1 MKFKLDRTTL
11 LNGLLVVQG
20 VVERRERLPILGNI
34 MMVLD
39 GDTISLSAT
48 DMEIELVARL
58 AAPGGEAGEVTVP
71 ARKLVDICRTL
82 PEDASL
88 EFAAGENRATL
99 RAGRSRFTLNTLPAA
114 DFPKT
119 EEIEGQVE
127 AAIAQRDLK
136 ELIERTHF
144 AMANQDVRYY
154 LNGLL
159 LEFRGQR
166 LRAVSTDGH
175 RLAQAEAGLQQASS
189 SGEGEEVHQ
198 CILPRKGVQEL
209 LRLIQGSDES
219 VDIVV
224 GKASLRATLGD
235 VTFTSRLIEGRFPD
249 YNRVIPRSEQC
260 DKEAEVDRETV
271 RRSLQRAS
279 ILSNEKYRTVKLSFS
294 ESTLHVTA
302 NNPDHEEAEDEVDI
316 RYTGDGVEIGFNV
329 TYLVDALG
337 VLPSDTVSFH
347 LSDPGSSC
355 LLTPKEDD
363 GSCRYVVMPMRL

>member
-1 MKFKLDRTTL
+1 MKFQLDRTTF

-34 MMVLD
+34 MLVLRD
-39 GDTISLSAT
+39 GTISLSAT

-58 AAPGGEAGEVTVP
+58 AAPSGEAGDVTVP

-82 PEDASL
+82 PEDATL
-88 EFAAGENRATL
+88 EFTTGENRAVL
-99 RAGRSRFTLNTLPAA
+99 RAGRSRFTLNTLPAD
-114 DFPKT
+114 DFPTT
-119 EEIEGQVE
+119 EAIEAEVE
-127 AAIAQRDLK
+127 ASAAQNDLK

-159 LEFRGQR
+159 LEFRGDR

-175 RLAQAEAGLQQASS
+175 RLAQAEIGLQKASS
-189 SGEGEEVHQ
+189 SEEVHQ
-198 CILPRKGVQEL
+198 CILPRKGVMEL
-209 LRLIQGSDES
+209 LRLIQGSDEP
-219 VDIVV
+219 VDIQV
-224 GKASLRATLGD
+224 GKASLRATMGD

-249 YNRVIPRSEQC
+249 YNRVIPRTEQC
-260 DKEAEVDRETV
+260 DKEAEVSRETV

-279 ILSNEKYRTVKLSFS
+279 ILSNEKYRTVRLSFS
-294 ESTLHVTA
+294 ESTLHVSA

-316 RYTGDGVEIGFNV
+316 QYRGDAVEIGFNV
-329 TYLVDALG
+329 GYLIDALG
-337 VLPSDTVSFH
+337 VLPSESVSFH

-363 GSCRYVVMPMRL
+363 GTCRYVVMPMRL

>member
-1 MKFKLDRTTL
+1 MKFQLDRTTL

-58 AAPGGEAGEVTVP
+58 AVPGGEAGEVTVP

-82 PEDASL
+82 PEDATL
-88 EFAAGENRATL
+88 EFTAGENRELL

-127 AAIAQRDLK
+127 VAVAQRDLK

-175 RLAQAEAGLQQASS
+175 RLAQAEAGLQKASS
-189 SGEGEEVHQ
+189 DEEVHQ

-279 ILSNEKYRTVKLSFS
+279 ILSNEKYRTVRLSFS

-363 GSCRYVVMPMRL
+363 GTCRYVVMPMRL

>member
-1 MKFKLDRTTL
+1 MKFQLDRTTL

-34 MMVLD
+34 KVVLD
-39 GDTISLSAT
+39 GDTLSLSAT

-82 PEDASL
+82 PEDAIL
-88 EFAAGENRATL
+88 EFSTGENRAVL

-114 DFPKT
+114 DFPTT
-119 EEIEGQVE
+119 EAIDGLVE
-127 AAIAQRDLK
+127 VSVVQREFK

-159 LEFRGQR
+159 LEFRGER

-175 RLAQAEAGLQQASS
+175 RLAQAETGLQKPSS
-189 SGEGEEVHQ
+189 AEETHQ
-198 CILPRKGVQEL
+198 CILPRKGVHEM
-209 LRLIQGSDES
+209 LRLIQSSDDP

-224 GKASLRATLGD
+224 GKASLRAVLGD
-235 VTFTSRLIEGRFPD
+235 VTFTSRLVEGRFPD
-249 YNRVIPRSEQC
+249 YNRVIPRSNQC

-279 ILSNEKYRTVKLSFS
+279 ILSNEKYRTVRLSFS
-294 ESTLHVTA
+294 TSTLHVTA

-316 RYTGDGVEIGFNV
+316 QYTGDEVEIGFNV
-329 TYLVDALG
+329 SYLIDALG
-337 VLPSDTVSFH
+337 VLPSDAVSFH

-355 LLTPKEDD
+355 LLTPKDDD
-363 GSCRYVVMPMRL
+363 GTCRYVVMPMRL

>member
-1 MKFKLDRTTL
+1 MKFQLDRTTF
-11 LNGLLVVQG
+11 LNGLLIVQG

-34 MMVLD
+34 LLVLED
-39 GDTISLSAT
+39 DALSLSAT
-48 DMEIELVARL
+48 DMEIELGARI
-58 AAPGGEAGEVTVP
+58 AVPGGDAGRVTVP

-82 PEDASL
+82 PEDATL
-88 EFAAGENRATL
+88 EFTTSENRAVL
-99 RAGRSRFTLNTLPAA
+99 RAGRSRFTLNTLPAD
-114 DFPKT
+114 DFPQT
-119 EEIEGQVE
+119 EAIEGEVE
-127 AAIAQRDLK
+127 ASAVQNNLK

-159 LEFRGQR
+159 LEFRGER

-175 RLAQAEAGLQQASS
+175 RLAQAEIGLQKAASS
-189 SGEGEEVHQ
+189 SEEAEAHQ

-209 LRLIQGSDES
+209 LRLIQGSEEP

-224 GKASLRATLGD
+224 GKASLRATMGD

-249 YNRVIPRSEQC
+249 YNRVIPRADQC
-260 DKEAEVDRETV
+260 DKEAEVSRETV

-279 ILSNEKYRTVKLSFS
+279 ILSNEKYRTVRLSFS
-294 ESTLHVTA
+294 TSTLHVSA

-316 RYTGDGVEIGFNV
+316 QYRGDAVEIGFNV
-329 TYLVDALG
+329 GYLIDALG

-363 GSCRYVVMPMRL
+363 GACRYVVMPMRL

>member
-1 MKFKLDRTTL
+1 MKFQLDRTTL
-11 LNGLLVVQG
+11 LNNLLVVQG
-20 VVERRERLPILGNI
+20 VVERRERLPILGN
-34 MMVLD
+34 VLIVLKD
-39 GDTISLSAT
+39 DTISMSAT
-48 DMEIELVARL
+48 DMEIELVARVG
-58 AAPGGEAGEVTVP
+58 APGGDGGDVTVP
-71 ARKLVDICRTL
+71 ARKLLDICRTL
-82 PEDASL
+82 PDDASV
-88 EFAAGENRATL
+88 EFSTGENRATL

-114 DFPKT
+114 DFPTT
-119 EEIEGQVE
+119 EAIDGQVE
-127 AAIAQRDLK
+127 VSVTQRDLK

-175 RLAQAEAGLQQASS
+175 RLAQAEVALQESS
-189 SGEGEEVHQ
+189 STEEVHQ

-209 LRLIQGSDES
+209 LRLIQN
-219 VDIVV
+219 VDDAVTVVV
-224 GKASLRATLGD
+224 GKASLRAAIGD

-249 YNRVIPRSEQC
+249 YNRVIPRSDQC
-260 DKEAEVDRETV
+260 DKEAAVDRELV

-279 ILSNEKYRTVKLSFS
+279 ILSNEKYRTVRLSFS
-294 ESTLHVTA
+294 TSTLHVTA

-316 RYTGDGVEIGFNV
+316 EYTGDAVEIGFNV
-329 TYLVDALG
+329 SYLIDALG
-337 VLPSDTVSFH
+337 VLPTDTVSFH

>member
-1 MKFKLDRTTL
+1 MKFKLDRATL
-11 LNGLLVVQG
+11 LNSLLIVQG

-34 MMVLD
+34 LIVLKD
-39 GDTISLSAT
+39 DKISFSAT

-58 AAPGGEAGEVTVP
+58 EAPGGESGEVTVP
-71 ARKLVDICRTL
+71 ARKLLDICRTL
-82 PEDASL
+82 ADDASV
-88 EFAAGENRATL
+88 EFTASENRAVL

-114 DFPKT
+114 DFPTT
-119 EEIEGQVE
+119 EGIEGQVE
-127 AAIAQRDLK
+127 VSVVQRDLK

-159 LEFRGQR
+159 LEFRGER

-175 RLAQAEAGLQQASS
+175 RLAQAEVALQETSS
-189 SGEGEEVHQ
+189 GEEVHQ
-198 CILPRKGVQEL
+198 CIVPRKGVQEL
-209 LRLIQGSDES
+209 LRLMQNPDES

-224 GKASLRATLGD
+224 GKASLRAAIGD

-249 YNRVIPRSEQC
+249 YNRVVPRLEQC
-260 DKEAEVDRETV
+260 DKEAQVDRETV

-279 ILSNEKYRTVKLSFS
+279 ILSNEKYRTVRLSFS
-294 ESTLHVTA
+294 TSTLHVAA

-316 RYTGDGVEIGFNV
+316 EFTGEAVEIGFNV
-329 TYLVDALG
+329 GYLIDALG
-337 VLPSDTVSFH
+337 VLPSESVSFH
-347 LSDPGSSC
+347 LSDAGSSC

>member
-1 MKFKLDRTTL
+1 MKFQLDRTTL
-11 LNGLLVVQG
+11 LNNLLVVQG

-34 MMVLD
+34 LIVLKD
-39 GDTISLSAT
+39 EAISLSAT
-48 DMEIELVARL
+48 DMEIELVARVG
-58 AAPGGEAGEVTVP
+58 APGGDGGEVTVP
-71 ARKLVDICRTL
+71 ARKLLDICRTL
-82 PEDASL
+82 PEDATV
-88 EFAAGENRATL
+88 EFTAGEARATL

-114 DFPKT
+114 DFPT
-119 EEIEGQVE
+119 TDAIEGLVE
-127 AAIAQRDLK
+127 VSVTQRDLK

-159 LEFRGQR
+159 LEFRGER

-175 RLAQAEAGLQQASS
+175 RLAQAEVALQQSS
-189 SGEGEEVHQ
+189 SSEEVLQ

-209 LRLIQGSDES
+209 LRLIQNNDDA
-219 VDIVV
+219 VAIVV
-224 GKASLRATLGD
+224 GKASLRACIGD

-260 DKEAEVDRETV
+260 DKEAEVDRELV

-279 ILSNEKYRTVKLSFS
+279 ILSNEKYRTVRLSFS
-294 ESTLHVTA
+294 TSTLHVTA

-316 RYTGDGVEIGFNV
+316 QYSGDAVEIGFNV
-329 TYLVDALG
+329 SYLIDALG
-337 VLPSDTVSFH
+337 VLPTDTVSFH

>member
-1 MKFKLDRTTL
+1 MKFQLDRTTL
-11 LNGLLVVQG
+11 LNNLLVVQG

-34 MMVLD
+34 LIVLKD
-39 GDTISLSAT
+39 ETISLSAT
-48 DMEIELVARL
+48 DMEIELVARVG
-58 AAPGGEAGEVTVP
+58 APGGDGGEVTVP
-71 ARKLVDICRTL
+71 ARKLLDICRTL
-82 PEDASL
+82 PEDATV
-88 EFAAGENRATL
+88 EFATEENRATL

-114 DFPKT
+114 DFPTT
-119 EEIEGQVE
+119 ETIEGQVE
-127 AAIAQRDLK
+127 VSVAQRDLK

-159 LEFRGQR
+159 LEIRGER

-175 RLAQAEAGLQQASS
+175 RLAQAEVALQQSS
-189 SGEGEEVHQ
+189 SSEEVLQ

-209 LRLIQGSDES
+209 LRLIQNTDDA
-219 VDIVV
+219 VDVVV
-224 GKASLRATLGD
+224 GNASLRAAIGD

-260 DKEAEVDRETV
+260 DKEAEVDRELV

-279 ILSNEKYRTVKLSFS
+279 ILSNEKYRTVRLSFS
-294 ESTLHVTA
+294 TSTLHVTA

-316 RYTGDGVEIGFNV
+316 QYSGDAVEIGFNV
-329 TYLVDALG
+329 SYLIDALG

-347 LSDPGSSC
+347 LSDAGSSC

>member
-1 MKFKLDRTTL
+1 MKFQLDRTTL
-11 LNGLLVVQG
+11 LNNLLVVQG

-34 MMVLD
+34 LIVLKD
-39 GDTISLSAT
+39 ETISLSAT
-48 DMEIELVARL
+48 DMEIELVAR
-58 AAPGGEAGEVTVP
+58 AGVPQGEGGEVTVP

-82 PEDASL
+82 PEDATV
-88 EFAAGENRATL
+88 EFTTRENRATL
-99 RAGRSRFTLNTLPAA
+99 QAGRSRFTLNTLPAA
-114 DFPKT
+114 DFPT
-119 EEIEGQVE
+119 MAAIEGQVE
-127 AAIAQRDLK
+127 VSVTQRDLK

-159 LEFRGQR
+159 LEFRGER

-175 RLAQAEAGLQQASS
+175 RLAQAEVALQQSS
-189 SGEGEEVHQ
+189 SSEEVVQ

-209 LRLIQGSDES
+209 LRLIQNTDDV

-224 GKASLRATLGD
+224 GKASLMASTGD

-249 YNRVIPRSEQC
+249 YNRVIPRLEEC
-260 DKEAEVDRETV
+260 DKEAEVDRELV

-279 ILSNEKYRTVKLSFS
+279 ILSNEKYRTVRLSFS
-294 ESTLHVTA
+294 TNTLHVTA

-316 RYTGDGVEIGFNV
+316 QYSGGTVNIGFNV
-329 TYLVDALG
+329 NYLIDALG
-337 VLPSDTVSFH
+337 VLPTDVVSVR